1 MIPPDWVP
9 VLQPVIHAFNALGVP
24 FQIGGSLASSAWGLP
39 RSTQDAD
46 LVADLQIQ
54 HVDQFVARLQDS
66 YYIDASMI
74 RDAIAKQS
82 SFNLLHLATM
92 LKVDVF
98 ILKRSAFDDAAFQR
112 ARPQWLDDPQ
122 SEQVL
127 FTSPEDIILHKLVW
141 YQLSGEV
148 SERQWLDVL
157 GVLKVQAEDLDAA
170 YLREWAAR
178 LGVAELLERAWQEA
192 GLP

>member
-9 VLQPVIHAFNALGVP
+9 VLQPVIHAFDGLGVLY
-24 FQIGGSLASSAWGLP
+24 QVGGSLASSAWGLP

-46 LVADLQIQ
+46 LVADLQLQ
-54 HVDQFVARLQDS
+54 HVEPLVAQLLDS
-66 YYIDASMI
+66 YYVDASMI
-74 RDAIAKQS
+74 REAIVQQS

-98 ILKRSAFDDAAFQR
+98 IPKRSAFDEVAFQR
-112 ARPQWLDDPQ
+112 ARPQWLDAPQ

-141 YQLSGEV
+141 YRSGGEV

-157 GVLKVQAEDLDAA
+157 GVLKVQAEDLDVT
-170 YLREWAAR
+170 YLRDWAAR
-178 LGVAELLERAWQEA
+178 LGVSELLARTWQEA
-192 GLP
+192 GLL